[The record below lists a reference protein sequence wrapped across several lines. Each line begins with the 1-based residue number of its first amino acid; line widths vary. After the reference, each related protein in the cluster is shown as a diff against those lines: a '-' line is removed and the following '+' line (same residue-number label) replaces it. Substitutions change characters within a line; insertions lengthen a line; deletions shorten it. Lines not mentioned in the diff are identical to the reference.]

1 MFMCVCL
8 CVCVYVCGVN
18 GGLQQMVSTNINAL
32 QLEVLSALDR
42 AIVEESMKR
51 EAAEKKRVRA
61 EAAQAAVSDARA
73 KLQAVAAVAE
83 ADVAAAKAARSWAAE
98 EFSQVRG
105 W

>member
-1 MFMCVCL
+1 
-8 CVCVYVCGVN
+8 
-18 GGLQQMVSTNINAL
+18 MVSTNINAL